1 MKDISS
7 LVARRPFDQPVVDLD
22 GKSVLITGGT
32 GGFGRA
38 FVERVCRDY
47 RPERLIVFSRDELKQ
62 FEMAHEL
69 GDRFPFVKF
78 AIGDVRDADRVEEAT
93 KGVDV
98 IIHAAALKHVPIAER
113 NPAECLRTN
122 VDGAINIA
130 RAAIRNRVSRVCS
143 ISTDKAVNPVNVYG
157 ASKLAAEKVVS
168 AAALDAGR
176 DGPLFCSVRYGNVVG
191 SRGSVIPFFER
202 LIAEGADE
210 LPITDPRMTRFW
222 ITMPQAVSFTLS
234 SLQMTFGG
242 EVFVPKIPTM
252 SMLDIA
258 RTLAPDLGARVIGIR
273 PGEKL
278 HEVLISVDD
287 VQNTIELN
295 DRFALLSP
303 EHFDSRLR
311 HMANGAHPVAEDFVY
326 ASNLNPE
333 IIRAPASAPMRPVKP
348 RIVSA

>member
-7 LVARRPFDQPVVDLD
+7 LVASRPFDQPVADLD

-32 GGFGRA
+32 GGYGRA

-47 RPERLIVFSRDELKQ
+47 RPERLIIFSRDELKQ

-78 AIGDVRDADRVEEAT
+78 AIGDVRDAARVEDVS

-98 IIHAAALKHVPIAER
+98 IVHAAALKHVPIAER
-113 NPAECLRTN
+113 NPVECLRTN

-157 ASKLAAEKVVS
+157 ASKLAAEKVLS
-168 AAALDAGR
+168 AAALDVGSS
-176 DGPLFCSVRYGNVVG
+176 GPVFCSVRYGNVVG

-202 LIAEGADE
+202 LIAEGARE

-222 ITMPQAVSFTLS
+222 ITMPQAVSFTMS
-234 SLQMTFGG
+234 SLRMAHGG

-258 RTLAPDLGARVIGIR
+258 RTLAPDLGTRIIGIR
-273 PGEKL
+273 SGEKL
-278 HEVLISVDD
+278 HEVLISHDD
-287 VQNTIELN
+287 VQNTIELD

-303 EHFDSRLR
+303 EHVDARLR
-311 HMANGAHPVAEDFVY
+311 HMARGAHAVDEGFIY
-326 ASNLNPE
+326 ASNHNPE
-333 IIRAPASAPMRPVKP
+333 VICAPASASAKP
-348 RIVSA
+348 ATPRAVSA

>member
-1 MKDISS
+1 M
-7 LVARRPFDQPVVDLD
+7 VASRPFDQPVVDLN

-32 GGFGRA
+32 GGYGRA
-38 FVERVCRDY
+38 FVDRVCHDY

-62 FEMAHEL
+62 FEMAREL
-69 GDRFPFVKF
+69 GDRLPFVTY
-78 AIGDVRDADRVEEAT
+78 AIGDVRDAARVEEVS

-98 IIHAAALKHVPIAER
+98 IVHAAALKHVPIAER
-113 NPAECLRTN
+113 NPVECLRTN

-130 RAAIRNRVSRVCS
+130 RAAVRNRVSYVCS
-143 ISTDKAVNPVNVYG
+143 ISTDKAVNPINVYG

-168 AAALDAGR
+168 AAALDSGPAG
-176 DGPLFCSVRYGNVVG
+176 PVFCSVRYGNVVG

-234 SLQMTFGG
+234 SLGMAFGG

-258 RTLAPDLGARVIGIR
+258 RTMAPHLGTRVIGIR

-278 HEVLISVDD
+278 HEVLISHDD
-287 VQNTIELN
+287 VHNTIELR

-303 EHFDSRLR
+303 EHIDSRLR
-311 HMANGAHPVAEDFVY
+311 HMAKGAHPVPVDFVY
-326 ASNLNPE
+326 ASNQNPE
-333 IIRAPASAPMRPVKP
+333 VIHAPASASMQPVKP
-348 RIVSA
+348 RFVSA